1 MSHNVFRNIRVA
13 KKGAKNMSKK
23 GSETK
28 RLIKEQAYK
37 LFAIRGFKDV
47 TMKDICE
54 ITGLSRGGL
63 YRHYDSTDQIFSEII
78 ETFLVAQNNSF
89 KEKNGGKNSR
99 ASNFR

>member
-1 MSHNVFRNIRVA
+1 
-13 KKGAKNMSKK
+13 MSKK

-54 ITGLSRGGL
+54 ITGLRSRIHK
-63 YRHYDSTDQIFSEII
+63 RFTS
-78 ETFLVAQNNSF
+78 V
-89 KEKNGGKNSR
+89 
-99 ASNFR
+99 

>member
-13 KKGAKNMSKK
+13 KRSKEHEQK

-89 KEKNGGKNSR
+89 KEKMEEKFPR
-99 ASNFR
+99 LKF

>member
-1 MSHNVFRNIRVA
+1 
-13 KKGAKNMSKK
+13 MSKK

-54 ITGLSRGGL
+54 ITGLSRGGCIATMIVQT
-63 YRHYDSTDQIFSEII
+63 R
-78 ETFLVAQNNSF
+78 SF
-89 KEKNGGKNSR
+89 QR
-99 ASNFR
+99 

>member
-1 MSHNVFRNIRVA
+1 
-13 KKGAKNMSKK
+13 MSKK

-63 YRHYDSTDQIFSEII
+63 YRHCRRRPVLS
-78 ETFLVAQNNSF
+78 
-89 KEKNGGKNSR
+89 
-99 ASNFR
+99 

>member
-1 MSHNVFRNIRVA
+1 MPQKLIPETSLCLIYTIYIHLDKAILMSHNVFRNIRVA

-78 ETFLVAQNNSF
+78 
-89 KEKNGGKNSR
+89 
-99 ASNFR
+99 